1 MGVADR
7 AGCCRLG
14 RHVLWLVRV
23 PEAEAPKTRAARW
36 IGWSVIRL
44 SRHRPFGEHHTRG
57 AAHRP
62 GGARNDIER
71 EREQGAKDLGL
82 TDTEFAFYNIL
93 FAEITKSRGDESLDD
108 DAYDTLKEVVQ
119 SLVTMLDEA
128 SQIVDFFR
136 KLDEQKTVK
145 KSIKRMILKHYDLS
159 LVKPVTDRFMELAQ
173 VKFR

>member
-1 MGVADR
+1 MVNKYWHSFRGPRQHHIKIKIDDDPEYYKTLSE
-7 AGCCRLG
+7 RLEELIQK
-14 RHVLWLVRV
+14 HAEKWDELVQLLMDFRD
-23 PEAEAPKTRAARW
+23 
-36 IGWSVIRL
+36 
-44 SRHRPFGEHHTRG
+44 
-57 AAHRP
+57 
-62 GGARNDIER
+62 DIES

-93 FAEITKSRGDESLDD
+93 FAEITKSRGDESLDE

-159 LVKPVTDRFMELAQ
+159 LVKPVTDRFMELAR